1 MNNPDIRIKNLKNP
15 VKKVSNTGF
24 ASVSKH
30 IDSEESPAN
39 GSQQETAD
47 NSSSM
52 RGSSPHKIS
61 KNNKLRNRYE
71 DNKNSA

>member
-30 IDSEESPAN
+30 VDSEESPAN
-39 GSQQETAD
+39 GS
-47 NSSSM
+47 
-52 RGSSPHKIS
+52 
-61 KNNKLRNRYE
+61 
-71 DNKNSA
+71 